1 MVFMVTA
8 LIRYFEIRPIGF
20 SKTTIYSK
28 MYKLKMLL
36 QGVLALVEVMTIVL
50 YYIEPSLDDEL
61 YFVYEE
67 RGYSFVLVLDI
78 LAWAVGAAL
87 LNYEY

>member
-1 MVFMVTA
+1 
-8 LIRYFEIRPIGF
+8 
-20 SKTTIYSK
+20 
-28 MYKLKMLL
+28 
-36 QGVLALVEVMTIVL
+36 MTIAL

-61 YFVYEE
+61 YFVYEH